1 MKSLLILA
9 VSLLIVLFSNQA
21 FSRSVDKHSKGKDK
35 DGKHFPSIF
44 TLTYF
49 TKNSS

>member
-9 VSLLIVLFSNQA
+9 VSLLIFSNQT

-35 DGKHFPSIF
+35 DGKYFPSIF

-49 TKNSS
+49 IKKLS